1 MCCCSGCS
9 ARSRGCGRGGARRE
23 TDRPAVPL
31 FGDAAPGIPR
41 AKGRRARVDQAAQ
54 RVKGSGS
61 GSSAL
66 AKQDKPA
73 VSPFL
78 MAFFLFV
85 VVGSA
90 VLQVLNK
97 LVLGTEP

>member
-1 MCCCSGCS
+1 V
-9 ARSRGCGRGGARRE
+9 
-23 TDRPAVPL
+23 TDRPAAPL
-31 FGDAAPGIPR
+31 FGDAAPGISR

-61 GSSAL
+61 SAV
-66 AKQDKPA
+66 AKKDKPA

-78 MAFFLFV
+78 LAFFLFV

-97 LVLGTEP
+97 LVLSGEP

>member
-1 MCCCSGCS
+1 M
-9 ARSRGCGRGGARRE
+9 
-23 TDRPAVPL
+23 TDRAA
-31 FGDAAPGIPR
+31 GDAAPGIPR

-61 GSSAL
+61 SAV

-97 LVLGTEP
+97 LVLGGDSAGEA